1 MDMKK
6 YLAYGANLNLETMA
20 RRCPTAKF
28 LGTGLLADYRLMFK
42 GEDVTTS
49 FATIEQWD
57 GYAVPFVLWDLPPDA
72 EKKLDRY
79 EGYPIH
85 YQKREVE
92 IEFCGEKIS
101 AMYYQK
107 SPKQRVYPPIL
118 HYYAALL
125 ESYEAHGFD
134 QKILESALEFSDYR
148 F

>member
-6 YLAYGANLNLETMA
+6 YLAYGANMNLDTMS

-28 LGTGLLADYRLMFK
+28 LGTGLLEDYRLMFK

-49 FATIEQWD
+49 YATIEQWS

-92 IEFCGEKIS
+92 IEFGGEKIS
-101 AMYYQK
+101 AMFYCK
-107 SPKQRVYPPIL
+107 PEKQRVYPPIL
-118 HYYAALL
+118 HYYVALA
-125 ESYEAHGFD
+125 ESYETHGFD
-134 QKILESALEFSDYR
+134 KKVLEEAFTFSDYR